1 MTENDSPQTLRAEQI
16 GAAIAEYLLAVDSGS
31 PLSKDVWLA
40 QYPDLQ
46 TELSAFL
53 QADSDWESLLAAPAS
68 TRDGEMT
75 ATRSQAV
82 ASIDDAADVAI
93 DGYEVWERLGRG
105 GMGSVFRARQISLDR
120 FVAIKIPHGFHLSS
134 EDRRRFEREA
144 DAVAKLDHPH
154 VVPIF
159 DVGKSLKRPFLAMKL
174 FNGGTL
180 RQLGKLEPQRAAK
193 LMVSISEAIEHA
205 HQRGILHRDL
215 KPSNVM
221 LDDQEQ
227 PIVTDFG
234 LAKQLDREVFAGDE
248 TTIGAMLGTPAYMA
262 PEQVVGEA
270 TTLSDVYSLGAILYS
285 LLTGVPPF
293 TGSSPIEVI
302 EKVRGETPVAPS
314 KLCREI
320 PSDLETICLKCL
332 SKSPESRYS
341 SAAELAADLRHW
353 LNHEPIAASPPT
365 SLARVM
371 MWSRRRPALASLS
384 AMLMAT
390 VIGSSILITSM
401 LMQQISLRKL
411 ADKNAEQALANAQQA
426 LASADVARTE
436 RNRVRETLN
445 AMTSS
450 VAMEWLGSQQELTDS
465 QQRFIR
471 RTLAYY
477 EDLQDGNPDAP
488 EDLLW
493 VAQAQRRLSQL
504 LTRLGDV
511 DQALASVNSA
521 EDALNR
527 LPVDFEPLQAG
538 LDRMSI
544 LQERSALYQKSG
556 ESEASLADIQK
567 SVMIGRSLAVAYPD
581 SIALLKQLSGALSEL
596 GSRLRSRRA
605 FVEAAEYQQESVEL
619 MDKAIA
625 FAGKDL
631 DLERQ
636 LGIRLLNLGNIL
648 WNLRKPVESRAAL
661 ERSIAIRRE
670 LQQRHPELWQLQA
683 DLVYTLV
690 NLGSHHF
697 ESGSVDEARTLMNES
712 VTLCRLL
719 IQEQPLQEEA
729 RRTLLNAM
737 TNLSHLESQVGDVAR
752 AERILRTAITVGQQ
766 AMNDFPR
773 IEEYRFLV
781 TQTKN
786 RLAGNLAAQHRTEE
800 AIKILNEVISRF
812 QSERESKGRL
822 EPRDSDEF
830 QRAIVTRAGQLSE
843 LGRHD
848 DALTDWDTAIAMVE
862 SVDPKKSPGLV
873 LCRATTLVKR
883 DDPSQGDSA
892 EAKKL
897 VENLL
902 SETRSR
908 PVAERD
914 YQVFYN
920 AACVLSLLGSKSA
933 DSSQA
938 NMYAVQAIELLAEA
952 LREGLPWK
960 ESIRRDPELAF
971 LRNHPKYAE
980 VVGDD

>member
-1 MTENDSPQTLRAEQI
+1 MSVTDNDSPQSLRAEKI
-16 GAAIAEYLLAVDSGS
+16 GAAIAEYLLAVDSGA
-31 PLSKDVWLA
+31 PLDKDLWLEK
-40 QYPDLQ
+40 YCDLR
-46 TELSAFL
+46 TELGAFL
-53 QADSDWESLLAAPAS
+53 QADSDWESLLATPGS
-68 TRDGEMT
+68 TRDGDGT
-75 ATRSQAV
+75 ATPSQTGYET
-82 ASIDDAADVAI
+82 ADSDEIAI
-93 DGYEVWERLGRG
+93 EGYEVLEALGRG
-105 GMGSVFRARQISLDR
+105 GMGSVYRARQVSLDR
-120 FVAIKIPHGFHLSS
+120 FVALKIPHGLHLSS
-134 EDRRRFEREA
+134 DDRRRFEREA
-144 DAVAKLDHPH
+144 DAVAMLDHPH
-154 VVPIF
+154 IVPIF
-159 DVGKSLKRPFLAMKL
+159 DVGKSRKRPFLAMKL

-180 RQLGKLEPQRAAK
+180 RQLGKLEPQRAAS
-193 LMVSISEAIEHA
+193 LMISIADAIEHA

-221 LDDQEQ
+221 LDDQGH

-234 LAKQLDREVFAGDE
+234 LAKQLDREMFAGDE
-248 TTIGAMLGTPAYMA
+248 TTIGTMLGTPAYMA

-285 LLTGVPPF
+285 MLTGVPPF
-293 TGSSPIEVI
+293 TGSSPIEVV
-302 EKVRGETPVAPS
+302 EKVRSAAPLAPS
-314 KLCREI
+314 KLMVEV
-320 PSDLETICLKCL
+320 PKDLETICLKCL
-332 SKSPESRYS
+332 NKSPEARYQS
-341 SAAELAADLRHW
+341 PAELAADLRRW
-353 LNHEPIAASPPT
+353 LNHEPIVASPPT
-365 SLARVM
+365 PWARLV
-371 MWSRRRPALASLS
+371 MWSRRRPALAGLS
-384 AMLMAT
+384 VALMAT
-390 VIGSSILITSM
+390 VFGSSILITSM
-401 LMQQISLRKL
+401 LMQQISLRKT
-411 ADKNAEQALANAQQA
+411 ADKNAEQALA
-426 LASADVARTE
+426 SAEVARTE

-450 VAMEWLGSQQELTDS
+450 VATEWLGSQQELTDS

-511 DQALASVNSA
+511 DQALASINSA
-521 EDALNR
+521 DDALNR
-527 LPVDFEPLQAG
+527 LPVDFEPLQVG

-544 LQERSALYQKSG
+544 LLERSVLHQKSG

-567 SVMIGRSLAVAYPD
+567 SVAIGRELQAENPD
-581 SIALLKQLSGALSEL
+581 SIALIKQLSSVLSEL

-605 FVEAAEYQQESVEL
+605 FVQAAEFQQESVEL
-619 MDKAIA
+619 MDNAIA
-625 FAGKDL
+625 LAGKDL

-648 WNLRKPVESRAAL
+648 WNLRKPDESRAAL
-661 ERSIAIRRE
+661 ERSLAIRRE

-697 ESGSVDEARTLMNES
+697 ESGSIDEARTLMNES

-719 IQEQPLQEEA
+719 IQEQPLQEEV
-729 RRTLLNAM
+729 RRNLLNAM

-766 AMNDFPR
+766 AMSDFPR
-773 IEEYRFLV
+773 IEDYRFLV
-781 TQTKN
+781 TQIKN
-786 RLAGNLAAQHRTEE
+786 RLAGNLAAQHRTKE
-800 AIKILNEVISRF
+800 AIEILNEVISSF
-812 QSERESKGRL
+812 QFEGESKGSL
-822 EPRDSDEF
+822 QSRDSDEF
-830 QRAIVTRAGQLSE
+830 QRAVVTRAGQLSE

-848 DALTDWDTAIAMVE
+848 EALVDWDTAIAMVE

-883 DDPSQGDSA
+883 DDPAQGDSA

-902 SETRSR
+902 RETRSR
-908 PVAERD
+908 PAAERD

-920 AACVLSLLGSKSA
+920 SACVLSLLGSKSA
-933 DSSQA
+933 DSNQA
-938 NMYAVQAIELLAEA
+938 DSYASQAIELLEEA

-960 ESIRRDPELAF
+960 ESIRRDPELEF

-980 VVGDD
+980 IIGDD